1 MRVQHAGV
9 VGCLEYGT
17 LVFQVELAKG
27 ENTLEWKVMG
37 LSRFTR
43 LSLENT
49 KFFKPIKI
57 KTIEITG

>member
-1 MRVQHAGV
+1 M
-9 VGCLEYGT
+9 
-17 LVFQVELAKG
+17 FQVELAKG

-57 KTIEITG
+57 KTIEITGETCCSVE